1 MHNTPEHHLPNRFS
15 GSRHRRTPASARMR
29 DLVRGL
35 LAPVGL
41 LWIATLSAG
50 CNQIFGITET
60 TLAPRDSYTCGCTC
74 TGGGQSF
81 SINSNVCLPEAL
93 NPALNP
99 NLPPDFVPPA
109 TAVQDDCHVR
119 VERNLEQMARQ
130 CFSNRIRCSCE
141 ATADLNFSVGACF
154 TNCFGEDLAAD
165 CSNFDPQTGDVTATN
180 VPGQEPVCVDGKST
194 STTPA
199 ALASA
204 IFGRSSE
211 CQVDGG
217 VTLTRDGDTQTR
229 QTSGVTEFRGD
240 PCPGGQCAVG
250 VSYLLDHVDNFS
262 FSDFGGFASVEIK
275 NIAASGASDTGAA
288 LVDATG
294 VGALPP
300 ASIRN
305 TGSGKRSNQ
314 VLGGEVSSD
323 SATFTGTNSVPLDVL
338 VDWTNHACALSG
350 SVLGSLEDADTA
362 VDVNLAGTIVNEPPT
377 ASAAAT
383 ARTVECTS
391 PDATDVTLDG
401 SASSDPENNI
411 ALFAWR
417 RDSRTGADIGGDA
430 VVHVTQPLGVTQ
442 PYVVAVVDTAG
453 QASADT
459 TAVTVLDS
467 TAPTITSVSASPATL
482 WPPNHKMVPVTVTAS
497 ATDTCGAATCTIASI
512 TSNESVNGHGDGNT
526 SVDWQ
531 ITGPN
536 TADVRAERSGGG
548 SGRVYTLTVRCTDPS
563 GNASTGT
570 ATVAVTH

>member
-1 MHNTPEHHLPNRFS
+1 MQNTPEHDPPNRFS
-15 GSRHRRTPASARMR
+15 GSRRRRPLGSAGLR
-29 DLVRGL
+29 DLARGV
-35 LAPVGL
+35 LAPVAL
-41 LWIATLSAG
+41 LWIATLSTG
-50 CNQIFGITET
+50 CNQIFGITPTE
-60 TLAPRDSYTCGCTC
+60 LAPPDAYTCDCTC
-74 TGGGQSF
+74 NGGGQSF
-81 SINSNVCLPEAL
+81 DLSSNVCLPDDL
-93 NPALNP
+93 NPAINP
-99 NLPPDFVPPA
+99 NLPPDFVPAA
-109 TAVQDDCHVR
+109 TDVQADCHVR
-119 VERNLEQMARQ
+119 VEQNLEQMARQ
-130 CFSNRIRCSCE
+130 CFADRIRCTCQ
-141 ATADLNFSVGACF
+141 AHADLLRAVGDCL
-154 TNCFGEDLAAD
+154 THCFGEDLAAD
-165 CSNFDPQTGDVTATN
+165 CSNFDPQNGHVTATN
-180 VPGQEPVCVDGKST
+180 VPGHAPVCLANASAT
-194 STTPA
+194 ESN

-204 IFGRSSE
+204 IFGRTTE

-229 QTSGVTEFRGD
+229 QTSGVAGFAGD
-240 PCPGGQCAVG
+240 PCPGGPCAVG
-250 VSYLLDHVDNFS
+250 VSYQLDHVDNFS

-275 NIAASGASDTGAA
+275 NIAASGASDPGAA

-300 ASIRN
+300 SSLFN

-323 SATFTGTNSVPLDVL
+323 SAAFTGTNSVPLGIR

-401 SASSDPENNI
+401 SASTDPENNI

-417 RDSRTGADIGGDA
+417 RDSRTGADVGGDP
-430 VVHVTQPLGVTQ
+430 VVHVTQPLGITQ
-442 PYVVAVVDTAG
+442 PYVLAVVDTAG

-467 TAPTITSVSASPATL
+467 TAPTITSVSVSPATI
-482 WPPNHKMVPVTVTAS
+482 WPPNHTMVPVTVTAS

-512 TSNESVNGHGDGNT
+512 TSNESVNGQGDGST
-526 SVDWQ
+526 AVDWQ

-536 TADVRAERSGGG
+536 TANVRAERSGGG

-563 GNASTGT
+563 GNPSTGT
-570 ATVAVTH
+570 TSVAVTH

>member
-1 MHNTPEHHLPNRFS
+1 MHHTPEHDLPNRFS
-15 GSRHRRTPASARMR
+15 RSRRRGVAR
-29 DLVRGL
+29 DILI
-35 LAPVGL
+35 PVGL

-60 TLAPRDSYTCGCTC
+60 TLAPRDSYTCECAC
-74 TGGGQSF
+74 NGGGQSF
-81 SINSNVCLPEAL
+81 SISSDVCLPEDL

-99 NLPPDFVPPA
+99 SLPPDFVPSA
-109 TAVQDDCHVR
+109 AAVQDDCHVR

-130 CFSNRIRCSCE
+130 CFADRIRCSCQ

-154 TNCFGEDLAAD
+154 THCFGEDLAAD
-165 CSNFDPQTGDVTATN
+165 CSNFDPQTGNVTATN

-204 IFGRSSE
+204 IFGRSTR

-217 VTLTRDGDTQTR
+217 VTLTRDGDSQTR
-229 QTSGVTEFRGD
+229 PSSGVTEFTGD

-250 VSYLLDHVDNFS
+250 VSYLLDHVDDFS

-275 NIAASGASDTGAA
+275 NIAASGASDPGAA

-294 VGALPP
+294 VGVLPP
-300 ASIRN
+300 SSTRN
-305 TGSGKRSNQ
+305 LGSGKRSNQ

-323 SATFTGTNSVPLDVL
+323 SAAFTGTNGVPVGVL

-350 SVLGSLEDADTA
+350 SVLGSLEDADAA
-362 VDVNLAGTIVNEPPT
+362 VDVNLTGTIVNEPPT
-377 ASAAAT
+377 ASTAAT
-383 ARTVECTS
+383 PRTVECTS
-391 PDATDVTLDG
+391 ADATDVTLDG
-401 SASSDPENNI
+401 SASTDPENNI

-417 RDSRTGADIGGDA
+417 RDSRTGADVGGDP

-442 PYVVAVVDTAG
+442 RYVLSVVDTQG

-459 TAVTVLDS
+459 TEVTVLDS
-467 TAPTITSVSASPATL
+467 TAPTITEVSASPAIL
-482 WPPNHKMVPVTVTAS
+482 SPPNHKMVPVTVTAT
-497 ATDTCGAATCTIASI
+497 ATDTCGAAACTIASI
-512 TSNESVNGHGDGNT
+512 TSNESVNGTGDGNT
-526 SVDWQ
+526 AVDWQ

-536 TADVRAERSGGG
+536 TAKIRAERSGGD
-548 SGRVYTLTVRCTDPS
+548 SGRVYTLTVRCSDPS

-570 ATVAVTH
+570 TTVAVTP